1 MKSSKYLLSVL
12 VFCVFFAVPGSFA
25 DIVVF
30 KSGKELMVEK
40 TWQEGDQVYLLFHG
54 LKAGIPKS
62 KIARIESESSDSKRS
77 TPVRTGHGAQTG
89 ATSSAGDLSSEACT
103 TLRKDG
109 FCNLQWGTRVSS
121 VNGLKKTRLT
131 VFFL

>member
-1 MKSSKYLLSVL
+1 MKSSKYLLATFVI
-12 VFCVFFAVPGSFA
+12 CVFFVTPGSFA

-62 KIARIESESSDSKRS
+62 KIARIESESSDSKRNI
-77 TPVRTGHGAQTG
+77 PVRTEHGAQTG
-89 ATSSAGDLSSEACT
+89 STSSASTLSSEACT

-109 FCNLQWGTRVSS
+109 FCDL
-121 VNGLKKTRLT
+121 
-131 VFFL
+131 